1 MLLLLVVS
9 ILLLHPPY
17 GKVLAFKTTFLRH
30 RHAVPNW
37 ITTTSY
43 STSRRR
49 TSRWC
54 SHLEQELEHLE
65 HLEHLEDEEGVI
77 VDEDEEELPFL
88 APYDGPVVSIE
99 EMESGW
105 SLEELGINVM
115 VGPSASGLGK
125 GLFVNLQSEVGETF
139 LPQGTILCGYSK
151 GHFQGNANGD
161 KTVAYQFTDIRIPVV
176 YDKRFM
182 HLYEAIEEISNTTTT
197 ITDLS
202 SLVAGH
208 IITFH
213 TLEDGSQ
220 EMKITPDNQQNDT
233 LHYFIPF
240 DATTSSN
247 LTILN
252 AGMMAND
259 LAFHMNETKNE
270 LEYDSRAEKN
280 VLLLVWRMVFDG
292 QRLQP
297 SWPVVATNTDVLL
310 LNEQPMEVGIHYSWR
325 YWNAMKNKTI
335 AI

>member
-1 MLLLLVVS
+1 M
-9 ILLLHPPY
+9 
-17 GKVLAFKTTFLRH
+17 TTTNPF
-30 RHAVPNW
+30 P
-37 ITTTSY
+37 TSY
-43 STSRRR
+43 SAS

-54 SHLEQELEHLE
+54 SHIEPELEL
-65 HLEHLEDEEGVI
+65 LEDGEEVI
-77 VDEDEEELPFL
+77 IDDDDEELPFL
-88 APYDGPVVSIE
+88 PPYEGPVVSME

-115 VGPSASGLGK
+115 VGPSASGLGR
-125 GLFVNLQSEVGETF
+125 GLFLNLQSEVGETF
-139 LPQGTILCGYSK
+139 LPQGTVLCGYSK
-151 GHFQGNANGD
+151 GHFQGSAEGD

-182 HLYEAIEEISNTTTT
+182 HLYEAIEEISNTTTN
-197 ITDLS
+197 IDLS

-208 IITFH
+208 KITFH
-213 TLEDGSQ
+213 TLEDGNQ
-220 EMKITPDNQQNDT
+220 EMRIAPDVQQNDT
-233 LHYFIPF
+233 LHYFIPY
-240 DATTSSN
+240 DTTSSSN

-259 LAFHMNETKNE
+259 LAFHVNQTKNE

-310 LNEQPMEVGIHYSWR
+310 LNEEPMEVGIHYSWR